1 MRKTG
6 PKWHWSYC
14 LAITSVTLLL
24 NGCMETNV
32 KDDTTMAM
40 TPNLVTP
47 TTDKLPSWVLSPPQ
61 DSSHLYGVG
70 SAPRIDNIA
79 LSFAQAEQNG
89 NAQIAQQLRTQVS
102 QINTQNTQVSNATGQ
117 PEQVTRIQSA
127 YTQVKTPPIEL
138 EQTVNEARFAGKDV
152 VYALQSIDRNR
163 IVAKL
168 KLTMQD
174 IDEAIQ
180 QQASQLS
187 SKPGT
192 APREQ
197 EWRTYMQLIPL
208 FAKRKTTHDE
218 LALYDQHVSSF
229 LHSDPAI
236 SRLETQTNKA
246 LSEFGFDTTN
256 TSFPQAL
263 NSALSTFGLTPK
275 MHSTFQLTS
284 QTSQHSQTQDG
295 RFYAFEE
302 GTLSLLDSAGN
313 QLGTWTASGRGIST
327 DKSAAIQQA
336 KADWSHQAIQGMFHW
351 LTGQ

>member
-6 PKWHWSYC
+6 AKWHWSCC

-24 NGCMETNV
+24 SGCLE
-32 KDDTTMAM
+32 TTMAV
-40 TPNLVTP
+40 TPDLVTP
-47 TTDKLPSWVLSPPQ
+47 TTDKIPNWVLSPPQ

-102 QINTQNTQVSNATGQ
+102 QINIQNTQVSNTTGQ

-127 YTQVKTPPIEL
+127 YTQVKTPQIEL
-138 EQTVNEARFAGKDV
+138 EQAVNEARFAGKDV

-163 IVAKL
+163 IVSKL

-187 SKPGT
+187 SKSGT
-192 APREQ
+192 SPREQ
-197 EWRTYMQLIPL
+197 DWHTYMRLIPL
-208 FAKRKTTHDE
+208 FAKRKETYRE
-218 LALYDQHVSSF
+218 LALYDQHVSAF

-236 SRLETQTNKA
+236 STLETQTSEA

-263 NSALSTFGLTPK
+263 NSTLSTFGLTPK
-275 MHSTFQLTS
+275 VHSTFQLTS

-295 RFYAFEE
+295 RFYVFEE